1 MILMTREKSSF
12 KPNVVKYPIG
22 AASIYARF
30 SENYQMTTKA
40 KVPIKWAF
48 FQFLNA
54 CLQYGFVTKKEIL
67 SELEV
72 IFYVDLGPDQPKK
85 KIEVKQ

>member
-1 MILMTREKSSF
+1 MIFMTRQKSSF

-22 AASIYARF
+22 TASIYARF

-54 CLQYGFVTKKEIL
+54 CLQYGFVTKKEML
-67 SELEV
+67 KELEV
-72 IFYVDLGPDQPKK
+72 IFYVDLGETPEKK
-85 KIEVKQ
+85 VVVKQ